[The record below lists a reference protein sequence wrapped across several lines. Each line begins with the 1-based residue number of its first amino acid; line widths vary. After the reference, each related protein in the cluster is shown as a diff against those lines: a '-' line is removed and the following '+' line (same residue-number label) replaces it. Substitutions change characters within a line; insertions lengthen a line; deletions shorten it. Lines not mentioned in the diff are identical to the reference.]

1 MPSITK
7 PKFEVASEVNLM
19 PINGLCDVRSPWE
32 KYVVLGAGKTGI
44 DAVLFLLGQNVNP
57 DKILWIMPN
66 DAWYMV
72 RDVLHI
78 DVLEATMFG
87 LLDTWIRYS
96 IHSEPYTGGPR
107 IARNKHIAKTKKMHL

>member
-7 PKFEVASEVNLM
+7 PKFEVASELTLL
-19 PINGLCDVRSPWE
+19 PINGLSDVRSPWE

-44 DAVLFLLGQNVNP
+44 DAVLFLISQNVNP

-66 DAWYMV
+66 DAWFTV

-78 DVLEATMFG
+78 DVFEATMFG
-87 LLDTWIRYS
+87 LFNTLIRYNS
-96 IHSEPYTGGPR
+96 SKASYTFAGPWVTSVSQPLG
-107 IARNKHIAKTKKMHL
+107 K

>member
-7 PKFEVASEVNLM
+7 PKFEVASELTLL
-19 PINGLCDVRSPWE
+19 PINGLSDVRSPWE

-44 DAVLFLLGQNVNP
+44 DAVLFLISQNVNP

-72 RDVLHI
+72 RDVVHI
-78 DVLEATMFG
+78 DVLEATTFG
-87 LLDTWIRYS
+87 LLNTLIRYNS
-96 IHSEPYTGGPR
+96 SKASKWVTNKYNYATGVR
-107 IARNKHIAKTKKMHL
+107 